1 MRDKY
6 PYHQNAASAAHA
18 ASLNFSAVP
27 YAKTCNDP
35 DPSMLMYISIPET
48 QILAIRNC
56 PSGINMIF

>member
-18 ASLNFSAVP
+18 TLLNFSAMP

-35 DPSMLMYISIPET
+35 DACMFMYISISET